1 MEAADWVSLSDQEL
15 LERRISTLG
24 LRLEGTTLEPLI
36 KQLYDELSAKGLLFH
51 PPCHIGDEWF
61 VSVGIPAIFVP
72 FFLVND
78 RRRALERTMML
89 EVEGGTKDWFMK
101 LIRHEA
107 AHAYNYAYH
116 LPRNK
121 TWEKIFG
128 QTSDDETPDSYRP
141 RPFSRSYVVNLDD
154 WYAQSHP
161 DEDFAET
168 FAVWLTPGLDWRT
181 RYAGWKALQKLEYV
195 DELMRSLAGKPPV
208 HTPKYRVA
216 EYDCLNLKLKTYYAR
231 KRKLY
236 EDTYPDFYDTDLRQL
251 FGAIR
256 PTTLDQD
263 LSKEMKTEDW
273 KTEANVLGALGTLG
287 YAAEHLAIFDDLDL
301 VRQKLENFAPDVIF
315 NLADQFKNNRG
326 FDQNIV
332 SFLEMQGV
340 PFTGCSATGLVLC
353 KHKGISKKILHYHR
367 IRVPNFVVIPR
378 GQRIVRPKQL
388 KFPVL
393 VKPVKEE
400 ASYGISQA
408 SFVETDEQFRER
420 AAFIHEKQ
428 DADVIA
434 EEYSEGREI
443 YVGLMGN
450 LRLTVFPIRELVF
463 REVPP
468 DEPKIATYRAKWDEE
483 YRKRW
488 GLQNKFAVGLE
499 PALGARIEETCKRIY
514 RLLTIDGYARI
525 DLRLTPA
532 NEIYFIEANPNPI
545 LAEDED
551 FAQAAGKAGLPYP
564 QLIDRI
570 IRQGMNTLRD

>member
-1 MEAADWVSLSDQEL
+1 M
-15 LERRISTLG
+15 ISIYCG
-24 LRLEGTTLEPLI
+24 
-36 KQLYDELSAKGLLFH
+36 K
-51 PPCHIGDEWF
+51 
-61 VSVGIPAIFVP
+61 
-72 FFLVND
+72 N
-78 RRRALERTMML
+78 
-89 EVEGGTKDWFMK
+89 
-101 LIRHEA
+101 
-107 AHAYNYAYH
+107 
-116 LPRNK
+116 
-121 TWEKIFG
+121 
-128 QTSDDETPDSYRP
+128 
-141 RPFSRSYVVNLDD
+141 
-154 WYAQSHP
+154 
-161 DEDFAET
+161 
-168 FAVWLTPGLDWRT
+168 
-181 RYAGWKALQKLEYV
+181 WKPSQ
-195 DELMRSLAGKPPV
+195 
-208 HTPKYRVA
+208 
-216 EYDCLNLKLKTYYAR
+216 
-231 KRKLY
+231 
-236 EDTYPDFYDTDLRQL
+236 
-251 FGAIR
+251 
-256 PTTLDQD
+256 
-263 LSKEMKTEDW
+263 
-273 KTEANVLGALGTLG
+273 
-287 YAAEHLAIFDDLDL
+287 
-301 VRQKLENFAPDVIF
+301 PDVIF

-388 KFPVL
+388 KFPIL

-408 SFVETDEQFRER
+408 SFIETDEQFRER
-420 AAFIHEKQ
+420 AAFIHEKH

-434 EEYSEGREI
+434 EEYIEGREL

-450 LRLTVFPIRELVF
+450 LRLKVFPIRELVF

-499 PALGARIEETCKRIY
+499 PALVARIEETCKRIY

-525 DLRLTPA
+525 DLRLTPN